1 MSHLPGTVMPATWR
15 RLPVTAPEYEWLSVS
30 NIPRTLWHFWV
41 LIHHRR
47 EGDNVSASVLCRA
60 GESLEALL
68 PAVYQ
73 TMPQALG
80 APVRAIAFREFLHIY
95 YFPRLFTRYG
105 FDRAAFG
112 AALRAEL
119 PLPMHHE
126 AQRLMRA
133 FLNARGQVSATE
145 RARATACKKPRVYRE
160 LAQAVG
166 HALYKVGDVLDTW
179 LWRRR
184 Q

>member
-41 LIHHRR
+41 LVHHRR
-47 EGDNVSASVLCRA
+47 EGDNVSATVLCRA

-133 FLNARGQVSATE
+133 FLHQKGQALAHQRH
-145 RARATACKKPRVYRE
+145 RAEILKKPRVCRDVART
-160 LAQAVG
+160 LG
-166 HALYKVGDVLDTW
+166 RALYRVGDALDTW
-179 LWRRR
+179 LWRKPK
-184 Q
+184 